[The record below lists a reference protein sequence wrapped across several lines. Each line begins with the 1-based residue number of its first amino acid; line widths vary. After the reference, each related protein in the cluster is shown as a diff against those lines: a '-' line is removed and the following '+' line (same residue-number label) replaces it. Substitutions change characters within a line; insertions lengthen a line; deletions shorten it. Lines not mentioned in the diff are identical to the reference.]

1 MAASR
6 SAGYDRHITIFS
18 PQGRLYQVEYA
29 FKAAKGPGV
38 TAVAIR
44 GKDNVVIVS
53 QKKVPDTLVDPSCIT
68 HLHRI
73 TSKIGAVTC
82 GLSPDARA
90 MVFRARE
97 EASKFQDKNGYE
109 IPCSF
114 LARRVADVSQVYTQ
128 HAYMR
133 LFGVVM
139 MFVAMDDEAGPQLYK
154 VDPAGHFVGYLA
166 AAAGAKEQE
175 GSNALEKI
183 IKKELDLTEK
193 ETVQQA
199 IMCLQD
205 ILQMDLKSKDLEVG
219 VVSAAQPKFTVL
231 KDEQVDEHLTAIAER
246 D

>member
-1 MAASR
+1 MAAR

-38 TAVAIR
+38 TAIAIR
-44 GKDNVVIVS
+44 GKDSVVIVS
-53 QKKVPDTLVDPSCIT
+53 QKKVPDALVDPSCIT
-68 HLHRI
+68 HLHAI
-73 TSKIGAVTC
+73 APKIGSVTC
-82 GLSPDARA
+82 GLSPDSRA
-90 MVFRARE
+90 MVARARE
-97 EASKFQDKNGYE
+97 EAAKYQNENGYQ
-109 IPCSF
+109 IPVSF
-114 LARRVADVSQVYTQ
+114 LARQVANVSQVYTQ

-139 MFVAMDDEAGPQLYK
+139 MFCSFDDELGPQLYK
-154 VDPAGHFVGYLA
+154 VDPSGHFVGYVA

-183 IKKELDLTEK
+183 VKKELDLTK
-193 ETVQQA
+193 TETIQQA

-205 ILQMDLKSKDLEVG
+205 VLQMDLKSKDIEVG
-219 VVSAAQPKFTVL
+219 LVTKENPKFT
-231 KDEQVDEHLTAIAER
+231 KLTLTEIDDQLTQIAER

>member
-1 MAASR
+1 MSSR

-18 PQGRLYQVEYA
+18 PEGRLYQVEYA

-44 GKDNVVIVS
+44 GKDCVVVVS
-53 QKKVPDTLVDPSCIT
+53 QKKVPDALIDPSCIT
-68 HLHRI
+68 HLHKI
-73 TSKIGAVTC
+73 TKNIGAVTC
-82 GLSPDARA
+82 GLSPDSRA
-90 MVFRARE
+90 LVYRARE
-97 EASKFQDKNGYE
+97 EAAKYQDTNGYMVPVSYLSRQ
-109 IPCSF
+109 IAN
-114 LARRVADVSQVYTQ
+114 LSQVYTQ

-139 MFVAMDDEAGPQLYK
+139 MFVAIDDEAGPQLYK
-154 VDPAGHFVGYLA
+154 VDPSGWFMGYKA

-193 ETVQQA
+193 ETIQQS

-205 ILQMDLKSKDLEVG
+205 VLQMDLKSKDLEVG
-219 VVSAAQPKFTVL
+219 IVTVARPEFTVL
-231 KDEQVDEHLTAIAER
+231 TNEQVDDHLTAIAER